1 MSTNKLIR
9 LVEIQN
15 QQIDSKPSRYIY
27 IVSEDTYAC
36 KDYIEILKKRYNK
49 CSKHII
55 ICISNK
61 PSHGGTQPKKLFLF
75 CKLLQFAIS
84 SENKEQLS
92 EKMQKFCTKA
102 CPYNKK
108 TCTDKNCI
116 YNKGL
121 TDGLYKE
128 LEEIKKNSQIER
140 PRSTKNDSF
149 WIACDVDNNTHKDL
163 QEVISNAKN
172 FGIKFAISNI
182 SIETWF
188 LFHFLDY
195 ENASD
200 PKEALRDFEDYIKK
214 RGISQPYEKTKLI
227 NKGNR
232 TFNEKKKTLKG
243 LESLFDLKSISHAK
257 ERTEKKN
264 NSDNDLE
271 IPKNPGST
279 MYKIII
285 DIEELINNPNIPA
298 SAF

>member
-1 MSTNKLIR
+1 MNTNKLTR
-9 LVEIQN
+9 LLEIQN
-15 QQIDSKPSRYIY
+15 KQIGSKPSRYIY

-36 KDYIEILKKRYNK
+36 KDYIEILKKLYKK

-55 ICISNK
+55 ICIPNK

-75 CKLLQFAIS
+75 CKLLQYAIS
-84 SENKEQLS
+84 SENKVQLS
-92 EKMQKFCTKA
+92 DKMQKFCMKE
-102 CPYNKK
+102 CPYDNK

-116 YNKGL
+116 YNRGL
-121 TDGLYKE
+121 TDDLYNE
-128 LEEIKKNSQIER
+128 LEKIKRNSKIER

-149 WIACDVDNNTHKDL
+149 WVACDVDNNTPTDL
-163 QEVISNAKN
+163 QNVILNAKD

-195 ENASD
+195 KNASD
-200 PKEALRDFEDYIKK
+200 QKKALKDFEDYIKK
-214 RGISQPYEKTKLI
+214 QGTSQPYEKTKLI
-227 NKGNR
+227 NKGNT
-232 TFNEKKKTLKG
+232 TFSEKKKTLKG
-243 LESLFDLKSISHAK
+243 LEHLFNLKSISLAK
-257 ERTEKKN
+257 ERTKKKN
-264 NSDNDLE
+264 DSDNNLE
-271 IPKNPGST
+271 IPNNPGST

>member
-1 MSTNKLIR
+1 MNTNKLTR
-9 LVEIQN
+9 LLEIQN
-15 QQIDSKPSRYIY
+15 KQIGSKPSRYIY

-36 KDYIEILKKRYNK
+36 KDYIEILKKLYKK

-55 ICISNK
+55 ICIPNK

-75 CKLLQFAIS
+75 CKLLQYAIS
-84 SENKEQLS
+84 SENKVQLS
-92 EKMQKFCTKA
+92 DKMQKFCMKE
-102 CPYNKK
+102 CPYDKK

-116 YNKGL
+116 YNRGL
-121 TDGLYKE
+121 TDDLYNE
-128 LEEIKKNSQIER
+128 LEKIKRNSKIER

-149 WIACDVDNNTHKDL
+149 WVACDVDNNTPTDL
-163 QEVISNAKN
+163 QNVILNAKD

-195 ENASD
+195 KNASD
-200 PKEALRDFEDYIKK
+200 QKKALKDFEDYIKK
-214 RGISQPYEKTKLI
+214 QGTSQPYEKTKLI
-227 NKGNR
+227 NKGNT
-232 TFNEKKKTLKG
+232 TFSEKKKTLKG
-243 LESLFDLKSISHAK
+243 LEHLFNLKSISLAK
-257 ERTEKKN
+257 ERTKKKN
-264 NSDNDLE
+264 DSDNNLE
-271 IPKNPGST
+271 IPNNPGST